1 LTVPAAELA
10 LILAGA
16 IVAGFVQGLSGFG
29 FSLVAMSFWAWAIDP
44 RFAAVLA
51 VFGAFTGQLLAAFS
65 VRRGA
70 HLGHLVPLL
79 AGGLL
84 GIPLGLWLLP
94 RLDALAFR
102 AIIGAVLALWCPLML
117 FSGRIPHISRGGR
130 LADGA
135 VGACGGVL
143 GALGGAT
150 GAVPTLWC
158 TLRGFDKDVQRAL
171 IQNFN
176 LATLG
181 VTLVGYLAS
190 GLVTHDLWPRMAIV
204 APALV
209 IPALLG
215 ARLFGRIGQV
225 GFRRIVLGLLTASG
239 IAMLASSV
247 PGLIGRLA

>member
-1 LTVPAAELA
+1 MPAAELA

-16 IVAGFVQGLSGFG
+16 AVAGFVQGLSGFG
-29 FSLVAMSFWAWAIDP
+29 FSLVAMSFWAWSIDP
-44 RFAAVLA
+44 RLAAVLA
-51 VFGAFTGQLLAAFS
+51 VFGALTGQLLAAFS

-70 HLGHLVPLL
+70 HVGHLVPLL

-94 RLDALAFR
+94 RLDAIAFR
-102 AIIGAVLALWCPLML
+102 AFIGAVLALWCPLML
-117 FSGRIPHISRGGR
+117 FSGRIPRLHHGGR
-130 LADGA
+130 IADGMA
-135 VGACGGVL
+135 GACGGVL

-158 TLRGFDKDVQRAL
+158 TLRGYDKDMQRAL

-176 LATLG
+176 LATLA
-181 VTLVGYLAS
+181 VTLAGYVAS
-190 GLVTHDLWPRMAIV
+190 GMITRELWPRMAIV

-215 ARLFGRIGQV
+215 ARLYHRVGQV

-239 IAMLASSV
+239 IAMLASALPKLLQRV
-247 PGLIGRLA
+247 G